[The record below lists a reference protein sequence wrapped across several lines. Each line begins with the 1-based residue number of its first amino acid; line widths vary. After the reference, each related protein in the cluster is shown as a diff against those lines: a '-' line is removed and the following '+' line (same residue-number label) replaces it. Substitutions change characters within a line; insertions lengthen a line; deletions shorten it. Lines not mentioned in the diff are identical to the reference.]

1 MELLQGCDLDTY
13 WKRKGRKLAEKEIC
27 CTLKEPFMTMSF
39 LSLSVIPELKLTDK
53 GLMNVDNCEFVDL
66 FAEE

>member
-1 MELLQGCDLDTY
+1 
-13 WKRKGRKLAEKEIC
+13 
-27 CTLKEPFMTMSF
+27 MTMSF

-66 FAEE
+66 FVEE